1 MKMVMLATLKQ
12 TMSKFQLPI
21 DKEVADKVTVLNLT
35 DYRDYLKKELKQ
47 FKKGEYLHPED
58 VEHNA
63 KMIEAIDFVLKD
75 FSI

>member
-1 MKMVMLATLKQ
+1 
-12 TMSKFQLPI
+12 MSKFELPI
-21 DKEVADKVTVLNLT
+21 DKETADRLTVLNLT

-63 KMIEAIDFVLKD
+63 KMIAALDFVLKD
-75 FSI
+75 FMV